1 MDQIWVQN
9 LTWPF
14 SLKKRTQ
21 LRTKTKHIYF
31 PYKNAYF
38 TRIKSWQASNSGY
51 KSVNYRYKLLFISTH
66 NKNFYFN
73 WGKGKWNAGMYLLN
87 WILCICLS
95 V

>member
-38 TRIKSWQASNSGY
+38 TCIKSWQASNSGY

-66 NKNFYFN
+66 NKNFYFEE
-73 WGKGKWNAGMYLLN
+73 KESGMQVCTY
-87 WILCICLS
+87 
-95 V
+95 